1 MIQRQNTKKEAVS
14 DMRQKKAFTICM
26 ALLPA
31 AILLAAA
38 AALCMGQF
46 RIPPGQ
52 ILAELSGTG
61 GNPANVRTVLF
72 NIRIPRILMALLG
85 GAGLACAGAAFQSF
99 FANPLATPDT
109 LGVANGASFGAAL
122 AILLGLGAMQ
132 VQLLSFAFG
141 VLSVLLV
148 FSVTRT
154 GGSSRPSM
162 IMVILA
168 GMVISSLFSALVS
181 LVKYAADPQDVLPV
195 ITFWLMGSFSG
206 VTRSSLMM
214 GGPVIAAGTLLL
226 FLLRFRLNALSL
238 PEDEAKALG
247 VNLPLVRGLV
257 IVAASAVTASVV
269 SMCGVIGWV
278 GLLIPHLGRMAFGND
293 NRRLLPFSAMAG
305 GLFMLVTDTI
315 ARCATASEIP
325 VSILTAVVGAA
336 VFLMLLRKTGGFRA

>member
-1 MIQRQNTKKEAVS
+1 
-14 DMRQKKAFTICM
+14 MRQKKAYTICM

-31 AILLAAA
+31 AIFLAAA

-46 RIPPGQ
+46 RIPLNQ
-52 ILAELSGTG
+52 ILAEFSGAG

-122 AILLGLGAMQ
+122 AILLG
-132 VQLLSFAFG
+132 FG

-154 GGSSRPSM
+154 VGSSRPSM

-325 VSILTAVVGAA
+325 VSILTAVVGAP

>member
-1 MIQRQNTKKEAVS
+1 
-14 DMRQKKAFTICM
+14 
-26 ALLPA
+26 
-31 AILLAAA
+31 
-38 AALCMGQF
+38 
-46 RIPPGQ
+46 
-52 ILAELSGTG
+52 
-61 GNPANVRTVLF
+61 
-72 NIRIPRILMALLG
+72 MALLG

-122 AILLGLGAMQ
+122 AILLGFGAMQ

-154 GGSSRPSM
+154 VGSSRPSM

-325 VSILTAVVGAA
+325 VSILTAVVGAP

>member
-1 MIQRQNTKKEAVS
+1 MRQN
-14 DMRQKKAFTICM
+14 RNKAFALCM
-26 ALLPA
+26 LLLSA
-31 AILLAAA
+31 AVFLAALA
-38 AALCMGQF
+38 SLGMGQF
-46 RIPPGQ
+46 RITPGQ
-52 ILAELSGTG
+52 IIAELSGTG
-61 GNPANVRTVLF
+61 GNAANVRTVLF

-85 GAGLACAGAAFQSF
+85 GAGLSCAGAAFQSF

-122 AILLGLGAMQ
+122 AILLGFSAAG
-132 VQLLSFAFG
+132 VQLSSFLFG
-141 VLSVLLV
+141 VFSVLLV
-148 FSVTRT
+148 FFVTRT
-154 GGSSRPSM
+154 AGSTRPSM

-206 VTRSSLMM
+206 ITRSSLVT
-214 GGPVIAAGTLLL
+214 GGPVIAAGILLL

-257 IVAASAVTASVV
+257 IAAASAITASVV
-269 SMCGVIGWV
+269 SICGVIGWV

-293 NRRLLPFSAMAG
+293 NRRLIPFSALSG

-325 VSILTAVVGAA
+325 VSILTAVIGAP
-336 VFLMLLRKTGGFRA
+336 VFLLLLRKTGGFRA

>member
-1 MIQRQNTKKEAVS
+1 
-14 DMRQKKAFTICM
+14 MRQKKAFTICM

-38 AALCMGQF
+38 AALCLGQF
-46 RIPPGQ
+46 RIPLNQ
-52 ILAELSGTG
+52 IIAEFSGAG

-206 VTRSSLMM
+206 ITRSSLMM

-226 FLLRFRLNALSL
+226 FLLRFRFWLQLHWGDGNRFFH
-238 PEDEAKALG
+238 
-247 VNLPLVRGLV
+247 VR
-257 IVAASAVTASVV
+257 
-269 SMCGVIGWV
+269 
-278 GLLIPHLGRMAFGND
+278 
-293 NRRLLPFSAMAG
+293 PFRITETDYHCTSIAG
-305 GLFMLVTDTI
+305 
-315 ARCATASEIP
+315 S
-325 VSILTAVVGAA
+325 
-336 VFLMLLRKTGGFRA
+336 RKTE

>member
-1 MIQRQNTKKEAVS
+1 
-14 DMRQKKAFTICM
+14 MRQKKAFTICM

-31 AILLAAA
+31 AIFLAAA

-46 RIPPGQ
+46 RIAPGQ
-52 ILAELSGTG
+52 ILAELSGAG

-122 AILLGLGAMQ
+122 AILLGFGAMQ
-132 VQLLSFAFG
+132 VQLFSFAFG

-206 VTRSSLMM
+206 ITRSSLMM

-269 SMCGVIGWV
+269 SICGVIGWV

-325 VSILTAVVGAA
+325 VSILTAVVGAP

>member
-1 MIQRQNTKKEAVS
+1 
-14 DMRQKKAFTICM
+14 MRQKKAYTICM

-46 RIPPGQ
+46 RISPGQ
-52 ILAELSGTG
+52 ILAELSGAG

-206 VTRSSLMM
+206 ITRSSLMM

-257 IVAASAVTASVV
+257 SVAASAVTASVV
-269 SMCGVIGWV
+269 SICGVIGWV

-325 VSILTAVVGAA
+325 VSILTAVVGAP

>member
-1 MIQRQNTKKEAVS
+1 
-14 DMRQKKAFTICM
+14 MRQKKAYTICM

-31 AILLAAA
+31 AIFLAAA

-46 RIPPGQ
+46 RIPLNQ
-52 ILAELSGTG
+52 ILAEFSGAG

-122 AILLGLGAMQ
+122 AILLGFGAMQ

-154 GGSSRPSM
+154 VGSSM

-325 VSILTAVVGAA
+325 VSILTAVVGAP

>member
-1 MIQRQNTKKEAVS
+1 
-14 DMRQKKAFTICM
+14 MRQKKAFTICM

-38 AALCMGQF
+38 AALCLGQF
-46 RIPPGQ
+46 RIPLNQ
-52 ILAELSGTG
+52 IIAEFSGAG

-195 ITFWLMGSFSG
+195 ITFWLMGSFAG

-325 VSILTAVVGAA
+325 VSILTAVVGAP

>member
-1 MIQRQNTKKEAVS
+1 
-14 DMRQKKAFTICM
+14 M

-31 AILLAAA
+31 AIFFAAA

-46 RIPPGQ
+46 RISPGQ
-52 ILAELSGTG
+52 ILAELSGAG

-122 AILLGLGAMQ
+122 AILLGFGAMQ

-148 FSVTRT
+148 FTVTRT
-154 GGSSRPSM
+154 AGSSRPSM

-206 VTRSSLMM
+206 VTRASLIM
-214 GGPVIAAGTLLL
+214 GAPVILTGTLLI
-226 FLLRFRLNALSL
+226 FFLRFRLNALSL
-238 PEDEAKALG
+238 PEDEARALG
-247 VNLPLVRGLV
+247 TNLPLLRGLV
-257 IVAASAVTASVV
+257 ILSATAITATLVAL
-269 SMCGVIGWV
+269 CGVIGWV
-278 GLLIPHLGRMAFGND
+278 GLLIPHIARMAFGN
-293 NRRLLPFSAMAG
+293 NNCYVVPFSVLAG
-305 GLFMLVTDTI
+305 ALFMLATDTA
-315 ARCATASEIP
+315 ARCVTASEIP
-325 VSILTAVVGAA
+325 VSILTAVIGAP
-336 VFLMLLRKTGGFRA
+336 VFILLLRKTGGFRA

>member
-1 MIQRQNTKKEAVS
+1 
-14 DMRQKKAFTICM
+14 MRQKNTYTICM

-31 AILLAAA
+31 AILLAAV
-38 AALCMGQF
+38 AALCLGQF
-46 RIPPGQ
+46 RISPGQ
-52 ILAELSGTG
+52 IISEFSGTG
-61 GNPANVRTVLF
+61 QNPANVHTVLF
-72 NIRIPRILMALLG
+72 NIRIPRIMMALLG
-85 GAGLACAGAAFQSF
+85 GAGLSCAGAAFQSF

-122 AILLGLGAMQ
+122 GILLGFGAMQ

-154 GGSSRPSM
+154 AGSSRPSM

-206 VTRSSLMM
+206 ITRNSLTL
-214 GGPVIAAGTLLL
+214 GGPLIAAGTLLL

-293 NRRLLPFSAMAG
+293 NRRLLPFSVLAG

-325 VSILTAVVGAA
+325 VSILTAVVGAP
-336 VFLMLLRKTGGFRA
+336 VFLMLLRKTGGFSLR